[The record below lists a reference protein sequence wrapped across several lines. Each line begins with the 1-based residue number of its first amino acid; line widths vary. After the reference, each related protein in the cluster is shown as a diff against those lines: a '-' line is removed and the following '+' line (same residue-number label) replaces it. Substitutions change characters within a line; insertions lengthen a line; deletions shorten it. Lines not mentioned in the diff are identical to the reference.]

1 MLNSSH
7 LCLAEDL
14 RDPCKRCLTPD
25 FQRRRVSDHCGDRG
39 FTLIE
44 LLIVVA
50 IIAILA
56 AIAVPNFL
64 EAQMRARVVRTI
76 TDQRACVFALES
88 YIIDN
93 NQLPMAKD
101 TSVYA
106 DFTWMIDF
114 LMIEGSKFSHMGMLL
129 TTPIAYLSQVPYD
142 WFNSNQRRS
151 SGFYQ
156 GYRGVSFVF
165 SGVPKGGDPIR
176 IHENQA
182 FGLIHGQPSWLM
194 ESAGPDLHWARPED
208 INHPNRAARWF
219 YDPTNGTISEGQI
232 ITFEGAYTVPRL

>member
-1 MLNSSH
+1 MLNSPR

-14 RDPCKRCLTPD
+14 RGPCKRRLTPG
-25 FQRRRVSDHCGDRG
+25 FPRGNASGRGGGGG

-64 EAQMRARVVRTI
+64 EAQMRAKVTRTI
-76 TDQRACVFALES
+76 TDQRACAFAIEV

-93 NQLPMAKD
+93 NQLPMAED

-114 LMIEGSKFSHMGMLL
+114 LMIEGSRLSHMGMLL

-142 WFNSNQRRS
+142 WFNSNQIRS

-176 IHENQA
+176 IHENQG
-182 FGLIHGQPSWLM
+182 FGLVHGQPSWFM
-194 ESAGPDLHWARPED
+194 ESAGPDLRWATPEALD
-208 INHPNRAARWF
+208 HPDRAARWF
-219 YDPTNGTISEGQI
+219 YDPTNGTISHGQI
-232 ITFEGAYTVPRL
+232 ITFAGAYTIPRL